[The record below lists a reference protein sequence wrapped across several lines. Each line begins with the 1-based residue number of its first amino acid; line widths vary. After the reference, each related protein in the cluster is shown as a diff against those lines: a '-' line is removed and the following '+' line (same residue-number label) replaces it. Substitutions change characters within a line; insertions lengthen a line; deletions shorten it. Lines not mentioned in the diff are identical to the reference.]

1 MGICTSA
8 GVVRDFA
15 GPYTIGEDEMA
26 FGWPAKL
33 WQLSPALVQTDSNGA
48 ALDWDSAVNG
58 ACDVY
63 RGRMLMKQK
72 QQLPSSSSDLDCAEC
87 GFIIPKSVGNYHR
100 CSVCLLSAHL
110 DCSARLFPASLIAK
124 VGAASSSSSSVCRF
138 CSQNSA
144 CQKCDDSGSNNSDNS
159 ETCSCL
165 VCERPVLSSA
175 EQFTQCPSCL
185 LGVHRHCIVNT
196 DARAASYRQLFQRF
210 HYATILQFRLEISK
224 GFGNAEATSGGSSK
238 LNSDGSSATF
248 GSATLKPTLKTI
260 VYSSCYQHRW
270 ALAQIPAIRE
280 SKTKKP
286 QREAEQIKNIAEK
299 EKSKLL
305 AKSKPARP
313 AKANLVRRRS
323 LCGAVPDLSAGL
335 CHDDPE
341 CSADVFPSPPRC
353 RLCQSGA
360 TCVHTPAGADDRLFN
375 ADGSEECPMCLNSLP
390 SQVATPDCCPH
401 HRFCPHLPS
410 QLGCCTRICPLDRA
424 AVSHAAGFGPSPSP
438 TRSIRGV
445 PSSQRALETRRRAG
459 VFLHQHRLRAA
470 LQQTS
475 RLMRPKRKIRCL
487 AGRATPYQAVRGFN
501 IERLRQKPEAHS
513 DAEDAF

>member
-1 MGICTSA
+1 
-8 GVVRDFA
+8 
-15 GPYTIGEDEMA
+15 
-26 FGWPAKL
+26 
-33 WQLSPALVQTDSNGA
+33 
-48 ALDWDSAVNG
+48 
-58 ACDVY
+58 
-63 RGRMLMKQK
+63 LMKQK

-196 DARAASYRQLFQRF
+196 DARAASYRQLFQDSTMPPFCKLCASHVTTKTSTTNQKSNAARSSSSGWKF
-210 HYATILQFRLEISK
+210 PK

-248 GSATLKPTLKTI
+248 GSATLKPTLKR
-260 VYSSCYQHRW
+260 SSTRAATSTAGAGADSGYQESEDEE
-270 ALAQIPAIRE
+270 PRE
-280 SKTKKP
+280 KLSKLKTSLKKKK
-286 QREAEQIKNIAEK
+286 A
-299 EKSKLL
+299 KLL
-305 AKSKPARP
+305 AKSKPARGHLLP
-313 AKANLVRRRS
+313 NLVS
-323 LCGAVPDLSAGL
+323 SSKLVIVIDSDDNLSDSPVTCVACEGQL
-335 CHDDPE
+335 SPSEKSVVQCPTCQLACHDDPE

-360 TCVHTPAGADDRLFN
+360 TVSTPAGADDRLFN

-401 HRFCPHLPS
+401 HRFCPPCLRS
-410 QLGCCTRICPLDRA
+410 WAAGTRICPLDRRPFRMLQ
-424 AVSHAAGFGPSPSP
+424 V
-438 TRSIRGV
+438 
-445 PSSQRALETRRRAG
+445 RALTQPDTVLSSE
-459 VFLHQHRLRAA
+459 
-470 LQQTS
+470 
-475 RLMRPKRKIRCL
+475 L
-487 AGRATPYQAVRGFN
+487 ATGSSKA
-501 IERLRQKPEAHS
+501 
-513 DAEDAF
+513 DARMY